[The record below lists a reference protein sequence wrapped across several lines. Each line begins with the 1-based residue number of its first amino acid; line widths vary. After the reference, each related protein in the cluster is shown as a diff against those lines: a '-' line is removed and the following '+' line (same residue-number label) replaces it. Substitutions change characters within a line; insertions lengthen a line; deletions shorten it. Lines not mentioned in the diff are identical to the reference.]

1 MFTEFIVG
9 QAVRHLDLDPSVVGV
24 VESNLAIRVHVPN
37 SPVREML
44 NVKVGDNDLVWWR
57 LDRVAP
63 VPAVNIPLSVP
74 TLELVPTLATL

>member
-9 QAVRHLDLDPSVVGV
+9 QAVRHLDLDPRVVGI
-24 VESNLAIRVHVPN
+24 VESNLAIRVHLVN

-63 VPAVNIPLSVP
+63 VPVTNIPLTAPASDPAMVI
-74 TLELVPTLATL
+74 A